1 MSIKLSGAVDTA
13 GVALV
18 VSLTLLSQRSVV
30 LTTELL
36 KTQLSQFLKKLLTLT
51 RVALKKDIVVWLEVV
66 NDFPGGQN
74 K

>member
-1 MSIKLSGAVDTA
+1 MSIKLSGVVDTA

-51 RVALKKDIVVWLEVV
+51 RVVLKKDIVVWLEVV